1 MGVERLF
8 KLKNIETAII
18 TGEKSES
25 LIQRSKKLKISK
37 LFLGIK
43 NKVVFIEKLFKKY
56 NITWQN
62 IAYIGDDLNDLDAII
77 KSGLSACP
85 SDAMDKVKDSVDIVL
100 NNRGG
105 NGCFREFCEILINEK

>member
-1 MGVERLF
+1 MKKNLKKIKILFTDCDGVLTDSGVYYGKFGEELKKYSLRDGMGVERLF

-62 IAYIGDDLNDLDAII
+62 IAYIAYKPAFL
-77 KSGLSACP
+77 
-85 SDAMDKVKDSVDIVL
+85 
-100 NNRGG
+100 GG
-105 NGCFREFCEILINEK
+105 E